1 MKVFVI
7 AIIMWWANPQDIP
20 FPYND
25 SVEINTYEDK
35 PLYFHTLDECFKW
48 VGNDLENLKAFGHA
62 YYPTA
67 NAVAEIRC
75 VEKDQNRT

>member
-20 FPYND
+20 YPYTD
-25 SVEINTYEDK
+25 SVEIKTYQGE
-35 PLYFHTLDECFKW
+35 PLFFETLDECFDW
-48 VGNDLENLKAFGHA
+48 VGNDLENIKQFGHA

-75 VEKDQNRT
+75 VEINQQKT